1 MKRFTT
7 LCLAA
12 VMAIS
17 MAACGNSSGSTSDG
31 ETNAQSSA
39 GETAA
44 PASVSGDGT
53 EAAVQDTQTVQDS
66 QSAQS
71 GAADSTD
78 TGSADVTDIGYD
90 KLIIASGAVPVVP
103 DMPGKNLPGVFCMRT
118 PDDAIS
124 LLDYVK
130 ANGCRNAA
138 VVGAGFIGL
147 EAAENL
153 KSQGLAVTV
162 VDAASQIM
170 PGAFDPEMAD
180 YAKRRLKDA
189 GIRVITGSK
198 IVSVKGDTRAEGIV
212 TDNGELSADVVVLAI
227 GVRPATGFLKDTGIE
242 MFKGTVLVDSQ
253 LRTNIP
259 DIYAAGDCAMVHNRQ
274 TGKPQWSAM
283 GSTANIAARVM
294 AKAISGK
301 DDSYKGCFGT
311 GVVKLLPEL
320 NAGRTGLTE
329 AQALSEG
336 YDPATVVCVTDDK
349 AHYYP

>member
-1 MKRFTT
+1 M
-7 LCLAA
+7 
-12 VMAIS
+12 
-17 MAACGNSSGSTSDG
+17 
-31 ETNAQSSA
+31 
-39 GETAA
+39 
-44 PASVSGDGT
+44 
-53 EAAVQDTQTVQDS
+53 
-66 QSAQS
+66 
-71 GAADSTD
+71 
-78 TGSADVTDIGYD
+78 
-90 KLIIASGAVPVVP
+90 
-103 DMPGKNLPGVFCMRT
+103 
-118 PDDAIS
+118 
-124 LLDYVK
+124 
-130 ANGCRNAA
+130 
-138 VVGAGFIGL
+138 
-147 EAAENL
+147 
-153 KSQGLAVTV
+153 TV

-227 GVRPATGFLKDTGIE
+227 GVRPAAGFLKDTGIE

-274 TGKPQWSAM
+274 TGKSQWSAM

>member
-1 MKRFTT
+1 
-7 LCLAA
+7 
-12 VMAIS
+12 
-17 MAACGNSSGSTSDG
+17 
-31 ETNAQSSA
+31 
-39 GETAA
+39 
-44 PASVSGDGT
+44 
-53 EAAVQDTQTVQDS
+53 
-66 QSAQS
+66 
-71 GAADSTD
+71 
-78 TGSADVTDIGYD
+78 
-90 KLIIASGAVPVVP
+90 
-103 DMPGKNLPGVFCMRT
+103 MPGKNLPGVFCMRT

-349 AHYYP
+349 AHYYPGSPSFATKLTADRATRRLLGIQVLGAGAVDKMVDIAVTGIAAGMTVDDFDTLDFAYAPPFSTAIHPFTQAC